1 MVEDKNFVDMCPVC
15 KQGVS
20 KIDMDFQKGKVFH
33 AQCFKEHGGSF
44 PTPNS
49 ELAYLSAKTRIE
61 LVQTKNLMVRTGL
74 EEPASIK
81 TPVNKAKKKH
91 TKKNKRKKPKARRVK
106 LKKAKS
112 KKAKKRR

>member
-20 KIDMDFQKGKVFH
+20 KADMDFQKGKVFH
-33 AQCFKEHGGSF
+33 VQCFKEHGSSF

-61 LVQTKNLMVRTGL
+61 LVQTKNLMARTGL
-74 EEPASIK
+74 EELKPAK
-81 TPVNKAKKKH
+81 TLTNKARKKH
-91 TKKNKRKKPKARRVK
+91 AKKNKRRKAKTGKVRP
-106 LKKAKS
+106 KKAKS